1 MSHPSPESPVE
12 SGWSLVIHGG
22 SGQFERRRLSAEAD
36 AGARAGLDRALA
48 AGSAVLSAG
57 GSAID
62 AVQAAIVVL
71 EDDPHFNAGHG
82 SVYTY
87 EGKIELDAAVMDGAN
102 RAAGAIARAHHTKNP
117 ILLARKVM
125 EDSPHVLLSGE
136 GADRFSVE
144 MGLTQVDNAYFG
156 TPERLRQLE
165 ELKANSTGWFDVD
178 MKYGTVG
185 AVARDI
191 NGHVA
196 AGTSTG
202 GLTGKRYGRI
212 GDSPL
217 IGAGTYADDRACA
230 ISATGA
236 GEYFIRVGVAHEICT
251 RIRMKAEARAEFLA
265 HEAER
270 GGTILDEAARAK
282 LLATALSADEVQE
295 IVDAVMAEMVGLGG
309 TGGIIYLTP
318 WGHQGYAFRTPGMY
332 RGMAS
337 SDGASR
343 VAVYGDE

>member
-1 MSHPSPESPVE
+1 MSHPSPDIASQ
-12 SGWSLVIHGG
+12 SSWSLVIHGG
-22 SGQFERRRLSAEAD
+22 SGQFERGRISAETD

-48 AGSAVLSAG
+48 AGSDVLAQG

-62 AVQAAIVVL
+62 AVQAAILVL

-87 EGKIELDAAVMDGAN
+87 EGKIELDAAVMDGTN

-125 EDSPHVLLSGE
+125 EDSPHVMLSGE
-136 GADRFSVE
+136 GADRFSAE
-144 MGLTQVDNAYFG
+144 SGLTQVENDYFG

-165 ELKANSTGWFDVD
+165 EMKAKTSGWFDID

-185 AVARDI
+185 AVARDGH
-191 NGHVA
+191 GHVA

-217 IGAGTYADDRACA
+217 IGAGTLADDRSVAVSC
-230 ISATGA
+230 TGT
-236 GEYFIRVGVAHEICT
+236 GEAFIRAGVAHEIGALV
-251 RIRMKAEARAEFLA
+251 RLA
-265 HEAER
+265 GRSPA
-270 GGTILDEAARAK
+270 DAAAQA
-282 LLATALSADEVQE
+282 LADVAA
-295 IVDAVMAEMVGLGG
+295 LGG
-309 TGGIIYLTP
+309 SGGIIFIGADGTP
-318 WGHQGYAFRTPGMY
+318 GWAFNTPGMF
-332 RGMAS
+332 RGRATAC
-337 SDGASR
+337 DEDE
-343 VAVYGDE
+343 VAIWGNEG